1 MPRLTPEIK
10 EQIKSLS
17 VNELQQI
24 VLKLAAKDKMAY
36 DFIVINYLD
45 KDNGEQKLY
54 DEAIFD
60 LDMLF
65 LKGYR
70 GFSEELRMAQMLAAS
85 IKRINEF
92 CKVSKN
98 KKMEADL
105 LVYILEQAFSLPSS
119 FFGTC
124 FTTFDSKVAQIVK
137 RLITIV
143 TKKLH
148 EDYKIEYEKTI
159 NEYLRLLH
167 ERSRH
172 IDLIYH
178 MPKEI

>member
-10 EQIKSLS
+10 EKIKNLTHT
-17 VNELQQI
+17 ELQQI
-24 VLKLAAKDKMAY
+24 VFKLATKDKMAH
-36 DFIVINYLD
+36 DFIMVNYLD
-45 KDNGEQKLY
+45 KDYGEQELY
-54 DEAIFD
+54 DKAISD

-65 LKGYR
+65 VKGYR
-70 GFSEELRMAQMLAAS
+70 GYSEELRMANMLTAC
-85 IKRINEF
+85 IRRINEF

-105 LVYILEQAFSLPSS
+105 LVYILEEAFSLPASH
-119 FFGTC
+119 FGTC
-124 FTTFDSKVAQIVK
+124 FTAFDSKVAQIVK

-148 EDYKIEYEKTI
+148 EDYKIEYEGSI

-167 ERSRH
+167 TRSRH
-172 IDLIYH
+172 IDLVYN
-178 MPKEI
+178 MPKII

>member
-10 EQIKSLS
+10 EQIKSLTE
-17 VNELQQI
+17 NELQQI
-24 VLKLAAKDKMAY
+24 VLKLAAKDKIAY

-45 KDNGEQKLY
+45 KDDGEQELY

-60 LDMLF
+60 LDILF

-70 GFSEELRMAQMLAAS
+70 GYSVELRMANMLAAC

-98 KKMEADL
+98 KKLEADL
-105 LVYILEQAFSLPSS
+105 LVYILREAFSLPASY
-119 FFGTC
+119 FGTC
-124 FTTFDSKVAQIVK
+124 FTAFDSKVAQIVK

-148 EDYKIEYEKTI
+148 EDYKIEYEKII
-159 NEYLRLLH
+159 NVYLRLLH

-172 IDLIYH
+172 IDLVYN